1 MRRTFTATAGAA
13 MAVALASLPLQAQG
27 ATELTSLLKVSD
39 FAVPDAPA
47 MQLVEVAPS
56 AILRPQSFGSLAAA
70 VSGFRGDEGQLVV
83 PRNLGIEFSPALL
96 ASRNDAAYRGTNAFL
111 AQSRISVATR
121 YDSTGHTALAFGWR
135 FSAVDDADDAYD
147 DALQSYAETI
157 NLMLD
162 SIRSTVGPGQPLRL
176 SATQEQAVAAWQ
188 DSIARRIAERNW
200 NADAVHLAIAAR
212 TISDDSL
219 GANAKMDEVA
229 AWGTFAKRLGETGQL
244 LLGGRAASARDSTG
258 DFSTTISL
266 AGRAYYGSNGGKAF
280 AEGSVA
286 MREMANAQTALRLGV
301 EFRLE
306 GIGWIDAMW
315 GVERGADRATR
326 TVSTVRFKHAFG
338 GL

>member
-1 MRRTFTATAGAA
+1 MRRRFATVACAA
-13 MAVALASLPLQAQG
+13 LSVALASQPLQAQA

-47 MQLVEVAPS
+47 MQLVEVAAS
-56 AILRPQSFGSLAAA
+56 AILRPQSFGSVAAA
-70 VSGFRGDEGQLVV
+70 VSGFRGEAGQFVV

-96 ASRNDAAYRGTNAFL
+96 ASRNDAAFRGTNAFL

-121 YDSTGHTALAFGWR
+121 YDSTGHSALAIGWR

-147 DALQSYAETI
+147 EALQAYAETI

-162 SIRSTVGPGQPLRL
+162 SIRTAVGPGRPLHL
-176 SATQEQAVAAWQ
+176 SAAQEQAVGAWQ

-212 TISDDSL
+212 TVSEDSL
-219 GANAKMDEVA
+219 GSNAKMDEIA
-229 AWGTFAKRLGETGQL
+229 AWGTVAKRLGETGQL
-244 LLGGRAASARDSTG
+244 LLGGRASSARDSTG

-266 AGRAYYGSNGGKAF
+266 AGRAYYGSNSGKAF

-286 MREMANAQTALRLGV
+286 MQEMASAQTALRLGV

-306 GIGWIDAMW
+306 GLGWIDAMW